1 MSWSFWEKDF
11 FHQPVDLLVIG
22 AGIVGLNAALAYKK
36 KHPDHNVLVMDRGVW
51 PSGATTR
58 NAGFACF
65 GTAGEISADLK
76 NQSRSSTLQ
85 LIEKRVLGLRALLD
99 MHGAEALQFEACGG
113 YEVFFQGEE
122 TVAEAVL
129 NEVPRLNDMLA
140 ETGLFS
146 SRVFTPCPPN
156 PTTPWFPKAHALIFN
171 PFEGALHSG
180 LLWASLRE
188 KVQLAGIQMDMGWT
202 VESINSDGDST
213 RVTLNHT
220 KGRIERFAR
229 KVLVAVNGFAG
240 SLLPELAEEV
250 QPARGVVLVTQPLN
264 KPLPVGT
271 FHYAGGDT
279 YFRKV
284 GQNQLLIG
292 GGRRLQPEIETTIEQ
307 SIPQEIKTYLMDFVS
322 EKLLPNASWEVA
334 DIWAGTMG
342 MGAHRA
348 PVCKKI
354 RPGVVAAVRLGGMG
368 VALGTQLGQEAAE
381 LLD

>member
-1 MSWSFWEKDF
+1 MSWSFWEKDTF
-11 FHQPVDLLVIG
+11 QQPVDLLVIG

-36 KHPDHNVLVMDRGVW
+36 KHPDHKVLVVDQGVW

-65 GTAGEISADLK
+65 GTAGEISADLR
-76 NQSRSSTLQ
+76 NQSQSSTLQ

-122 TVAEAVL
+122 TLAEAVL

-156 PTTPWFPKAHALIFN
+156 PSTPWFPKAHALIFN

-202 VESINSDGDST
+202 VESIKSEVNPIQ
-213 RVTLNHT
+213 VTLNHT
-220 KGRIERFAR
+220 KGTMERFAG

-240 SLLPELAEEV
+240 SVLPELAEEV
-250 QPARGVVLVTQPLN
+250 KPARGVVMVTQPLN
-264 KPLPVGT
+264 QPLPQGT

-284 GQNQLLIG
+284 GHNQLLIG
-292 GGRRLQPEIETTIEQ
+292 GGRRLQPEKETTIEQ
-307 SIPQEIKTYLMDFVS
+307 TIPAEIKTYLMDFIS
-322 EKLLPNASWEVA
+322 EKLLPNVSWEVA
-334 DIWAGTMG
+334 HVWAGTMG
-342 MGAHRA
+342 MGTHRA
-348 PVCKKI
+348 PVCKII